1 MAEMYVLAKR
11 LAFLAAYFVVSFLI
25 LNLGFPLSVY
35 IESFP
40 GYSRAYIVSSFLLL
54 PLTITI
60 LTAVAFPFGMLGN
73 RPLRVR
79 LMRTTALQ
87 FVLVSAFAIACRGLG
102 FGLSLSDLPFLG
114 RLGFFFAEWE
124 WLRFIFESA
133 LPLALWAGVLY
144 FVGTWRVAKR
154 DHRSAGG

>member
-1 MAEMYVLAKR
+1 MDEMHVLAKR

-25 LNLGFPLSVY
+25 LNLGFPLPVY
-35 IESFP
+35 IERFP
-40 GYSRAYIVSSFLLL
+40 GYSRSYIVSSFLLL
-54 PLTITI
+54 PLAITV

-87 FVLVSAFAIACRGLG
+87 FVLVSAFAIACSGLG
-102 FGLSLSDLPFLG
+102 FGLSLGDSPFFG

-144 FVGTWRVAKR
+144 FVATWPVGKR
-154 DHRSAGG
+154 RHRSAGG